1 MTSPFPDGLL
11 INGTDLESLFDVL
24 DYSQLR
30 APGTKRGSNLT
41 YPNVDGDTH
50 VDKVYASYNFDIP
63 VALSGDAPTGTELER
78 RAAFNAALDA
88 AAAVL
93 DNGLLVMTR
102 RLAKVGGGYDETTAD
117 GEYNAGLAV
126 KMGNP
131 LAGTTVLSF
140 VNLTGCWLDGSGG
153 KHL

>member
-1 MTSPFPDGLL
+1 MTFPDGLL
-11 INGTDLESLFDVL
+11 INGTALETVFDVL

-50 VDKVYASYNFDIP
+50 VPKVYASYNFDIP
-63 VALSGDAPTGTELER
+63 AALSKDTDTGTALER
-78 RAAFNAALDA
+78 RAALNAAIDA
-88 AAAVL
+88 AAALL

-117 GEYNAGLAV
+117 GEYNAGLTV
-126 KMGNP
+126 KMANP

-140 VNLTGCWLDGSGG
+140 VNLTGCWLDSGGG

>member
-1 MTSPFPDGLL
+1 VSSPFPDCLL
-11 INGTDLESLFDVL
+11 INGTDLETLFDVL

-41 YPNVDGDTH
+41 YPNVDGDTY
-50 VDKVYASYNFDIP
+50 VPKVYAAYNFDIP
-63 VALSGDAPTGTELER
+63 AAISKDASTGTALAR
-78 RAAFNAALDA
+78 RAALNAAIDA

-102 RLAKVGGGYDETTAD
+102 RLAKVGGGYNETTAD
-117 GEYNAGLAV
+117 GEYNAGIAV
-126 KMGNP
+126 QMKNP

-140 VNLTGCWLDGSGG
+140 VNLSGIWTASGGG